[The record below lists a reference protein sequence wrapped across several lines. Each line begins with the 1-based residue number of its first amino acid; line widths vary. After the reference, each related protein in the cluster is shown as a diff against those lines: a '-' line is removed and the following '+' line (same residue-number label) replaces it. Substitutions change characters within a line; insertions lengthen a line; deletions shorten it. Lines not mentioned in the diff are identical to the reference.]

1 MSIFTD
7 QIRVRCRGAGIAL
20 EGHVVSFHPPSLPGH
35 LLRFY
40 SVCSICRAPGFVAS
54 VGDKLMGDSV
64 PSRSRVLSHPVV
76 PFPDLSRWEVE
87 VGLGKQ

>member
-1 MSIFTD
+1 
-7 QIRVRCRGAGIAL
+7 
-20 EGHVVSFHPPSLPGH
+20 
-35 LLRFY
+35 
-40 SVCSICRAPGFVAS
+40 
-54 VGDKLMGDSV
+54 MGDSV